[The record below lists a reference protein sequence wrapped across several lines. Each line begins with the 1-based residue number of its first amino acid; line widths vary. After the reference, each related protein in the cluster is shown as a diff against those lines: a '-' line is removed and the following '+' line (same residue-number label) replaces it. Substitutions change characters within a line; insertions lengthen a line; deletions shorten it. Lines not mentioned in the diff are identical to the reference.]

1 MPNPTPMRP
10 RFRFWTQLDRYIA
23 GMFLKSFFTMIGVF
37 CIIAVVFDLM
47 ENIGELI
54 GNAAP
59 LGETLLYYLSFC
71 FHFGNLLSGFIVF
84 LTIIWF
90 TSRLAQRSEVIAMLS
105 GGMSFR
111 RFMRPYFM
119 ASTVLVGLSLLVSHW
134 VLPVANARKVDFEF
148 QYVHKDFH
156 ISDQHLYREVAPG
169 TIAYFRSVSVDRLTG
184 YRFQHE
190 QWRPDGTLAQRII
203 AAKATWIP
211 EDSLWRLI
219 NARVRDFDNAGAEH
233 LRYLT
238 RLDTALQMR
247 LDDFGTRSELTSTMT
262 SPRLR
267 DHIEATRA
275 KGIPVAQLLLEW
287 FGRTANPF
295 AIYVMT
301 LLGVGIASR
310 KQRGGMGAHLFAAVL
325 VAFTYV
331 FTAKLITV
339 YAAAVVL
346 PEGFMLSQ
354 RGLLLLAAWLPN
366 VLFGLLGWAIDA
378 KAPK

>member
-1 MPNPTPMRP
+1 
-10 RFRFWTQLDRYIA
+10 
-23 GMFLKSFFTMIGVF
+23 
-37 CIIAVVFDLM
+37 
-47 ENIGELI
+47 
-54 GNAAP
+54 
-59 LGETLLYYLSFC
+59 
-71 FHFGNLLSGFIVF
+71 
-84 LTIIWF
+84 
-90 TSRLAQRSEVIAMLS
+90 
-105 GGMSFR
+105 
-111 RFMRPYFM
+111 
-119 ASTVLVGLSLLVSHW
+119 
-134 VLPVANARKVDFEF
+134 
-148 QYVHKDFH
+148 
-156 ISDQHLYREVAPG
+156 
-169 TIAYFRSVSVDRLTG
+169 
-184 YRFQHE
+184 
-190 QWRPDGTLAQRII
+190 
-203 AAKATWIP
+203 
-211 EDSLWRLI
+211 
-219 NARVRDFDNAGAEH
+219 
-233 LRYLT
+233 
-238 RLDTALQMR
+238 
-247 LDDFGTRSELTSTMT
+247 MT